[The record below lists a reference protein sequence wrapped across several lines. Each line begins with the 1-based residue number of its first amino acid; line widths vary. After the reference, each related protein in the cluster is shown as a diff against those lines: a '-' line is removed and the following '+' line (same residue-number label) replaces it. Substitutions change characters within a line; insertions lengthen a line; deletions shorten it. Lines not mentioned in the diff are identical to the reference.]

1 MPSTFIRTRDIG
13 APGGRGEKVTLEPR
27 SAERTRNELGHLTV
41 GSGLGSEAEAEADA
55 DGDTSGPNSPTAY
68 TPCDAVVTSCCGL
81 RSRSLPGNGDCST
94 KWRLARV
101 ALSPVEAMY
110 GLSLIQ
116 I

>member
-1 MPSTFIRTRDIG
+1 MPSTFIRTRGMG

-41 GSGLGSEAEAEADA
+41 GSGLGSEAEADA

-101 ALSPVEAMY
+101 ALSLVEAMY
-110 GLSLIQ
+110 GCRALQ
-116 I
+116 